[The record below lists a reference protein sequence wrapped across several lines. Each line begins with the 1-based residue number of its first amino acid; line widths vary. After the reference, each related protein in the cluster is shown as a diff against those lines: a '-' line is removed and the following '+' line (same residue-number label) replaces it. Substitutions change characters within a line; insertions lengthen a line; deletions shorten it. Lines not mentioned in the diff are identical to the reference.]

1 MAAPPAR
8 TELVD
13 TAPNPINSVAKT
25 GVGKLYDYVTG
36 LLGATGNAA
45 EARTA
50 LAALG
55 AAGGTLTGALN
66 EAHGADIASASTI
79 NLTTATGNL
88 VDVTGTTTITAV
100 TLAEGA
106 ERTVRF
112 TGALTLTNG
121 ASLVLMGLLGDITTA
136 AEDMATFRG
145 YAAGVVRLVHY
156 TRKSGAP
163 LYNAPSSETVA
174 GIVELATVAEAATG
188 TDTARAV
195 TPAGVA
201 PLASLGV
208 GQTWQDLTA
217 SRAFATNYTNSSGR
231 PIAVHVHGTSATSQ
245 YADLAV
251 TMGSVILQ
259 GTNTSFE
266 STAQFVSLSFIV
278 PNGVTYNVA
287 GTNATLTKWYELRA

>member
-13 TAPNPINSVAKT
+13 TAPNPTNSVAKT
-25 GVGKLYDYVTG
+25 GFGKLYDYVTG
-36 LLGATGNAA
+36 LLGATGDAA
-45 EARTA
+45 EARAA

-55 AAGGTLTGALN
+55 TAGGTLTGALN

-88 VDVTGTTTITAV
+88 VDITGTTTITAI

-163 LYNAPSSETVA
+163 LYNAPSSETVS
-174 GIVELATVAEAATG
+174 GIVELATVAEAQTG

-195 TPAGVA
+195 TPAGLAAVA
-201 PLASLGV
+201 LGV
-208 GQTWQDLTA
+208 GQTWQDLTG
-217 SRAFATNYTNSSGR
+217 SRAFATNYTNTSGK
-231 PIAVHVHGTSATSQ
+231 PISVHVHGTSATSQ

-251 TMGSVILQ
+251 TVGGVVLQ
-259 GTNTSFE
+259 GTNVSFE

-287 GTNATLTKWYELRA
+287 GTNATLTKWNELRA